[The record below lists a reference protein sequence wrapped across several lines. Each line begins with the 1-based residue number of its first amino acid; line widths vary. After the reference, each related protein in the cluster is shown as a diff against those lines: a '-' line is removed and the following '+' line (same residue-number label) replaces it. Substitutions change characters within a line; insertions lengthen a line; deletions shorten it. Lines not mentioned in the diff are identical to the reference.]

1 MKHDDPNDLEK
12 DALWEFLRQSPAQQ
26 ARPSFAADVVR
37 AARLSAPEKPWWQRA
52 LIPLSFGG
60 LLAGAAA
67 MVVVSLSMQQQK
79 GPSVAPVAKVTV
91 TSPGSIT
98 DVQDYAESQVLSV
111 AADHLSDYSD
121 DELVS
126 LVGFNAN

>member
-1 MKHDDPNDLEK
+1 MKHDDHDDLEK
-12 DALWEFLRQSPAQQ
+12 DALWDLLRQSPGKQ

-37 AARLSAPEKPWWQRA
+37 AARLAAPEKPWWQRA

-67 MVVVSLSMQQQK
+67 MVVVSLTMQQQK
-79 GPSVAPVAKVTV
+79 TPSSSPVAKVTV

-98 DVQDYAESQVLSV
+98 DVQDFAESQVLAV
-111 AADHLSDYSD
+111 AADHLADYSD